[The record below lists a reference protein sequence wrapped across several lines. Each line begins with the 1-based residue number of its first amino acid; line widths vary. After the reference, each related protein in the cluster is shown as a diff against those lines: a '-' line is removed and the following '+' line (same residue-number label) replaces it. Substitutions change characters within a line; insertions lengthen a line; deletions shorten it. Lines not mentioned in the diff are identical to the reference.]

1 MKAEYINCVMAGVLD
16 VIDQCFHVECKKGK
30 PYVYHYD
37 INLNHLSAVIRMAGD
52 KKGAF
57 VIALSEDDAKKMAR
71 ALIMEEKQFLDKD
84 VMDAIGEIIN
94 MISGSATGKL
104 TEIRFTFKLSTP
116 IFDLGKN
123 GSMLHIDV
131 FLFQQKLE
139 ILQYKYH

>member
-1 MKAEYINCVMAGVLD
+1 MKAEYLNCVMSGVLD

-57 VIALSEDDAKKMAR
+57 VLALSEDDAKKMAS

-94 MISGSATGKL
+94 NYTPLQQCLIYL
-104 TEIRFTFKLSTP
+104 NHRFT
-116 IFDLGKN
+116 
-123 GSMLHIDV
+123 HIIL
-131 FLFQQKLE
+131 LFYNI
-139 ILQYKYH
+139 ILMKPVL